1 MAIWVKA
8 AREDDFEDVQ
18 VIRFVYQENPI
29 AIFKLDD
36 GFYAIDDT
44 CTHAEASLSEGEV
57 YDGVVEC
64 PLHGAEFDIRT
75 GKNLTLPAVTP
86 VRSYPVKVEEGD
98 ILIQVEE

>member
-8 AREDDFEDVQ
+8 AREEDFKELE
-18 VIRFVYQENPI
+18 VIRFLYRENPI
-29 AIFKLDD
+29 AIFKLED

-44 CTHAEASLSEGEV
+44 CTHADASLSEGEV
-57 YDGVVEC
+57 FDGVVEC